1 MSREEN
7 KMLTIIGVLVLAF
20 VVSLTFTGCKSG
32 DTIQTEPDEYVRERH
47 MWEVT
52 DIVCDSVVYRYT
64 FIGCMESN
72 KAGWDQDESACKAY
86 AIAEACKLKEK

>member
-1 MSREEN
+1 MS
-7 KMLTIIGVLVLAF
+7 KLITAIG
-20 VVSLTFTGCKSG
+20 FTLCFTQCATKVA
-32 DTIQTEPDEYVRERH
+32 IQKEPVEYVRERH
-47 MWEVT
+47 MWEKT

-72 KAGWDQDESACKAY
+72 KVGWDQDESACKAY